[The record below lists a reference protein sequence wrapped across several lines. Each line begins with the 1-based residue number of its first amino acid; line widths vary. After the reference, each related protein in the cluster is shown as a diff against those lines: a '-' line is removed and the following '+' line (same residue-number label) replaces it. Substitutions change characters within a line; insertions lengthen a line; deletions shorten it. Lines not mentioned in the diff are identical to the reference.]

1 MLFDFLV
8 KTKVIIDQVK
18 WVYDVVDNF
27 NYFTEIEKKSF
38 INESFYNQIKYCRKF
53 VPYYSKIFAEYSIH
67 ENQFTDIVKIN
78 QLPVLTKDM
87 LRKNYDDLFSKNI
100 KNLKYITRRSGG
112 TTGEPIRANI
122 SKEAQAF
129 ETLTYFR
136 GLKQMGWSPSMT
148 TIRLFGGSM
157 GVNKKINIRSQI
169 YQLSTNTISINAFNI
184 DDNVVRKHLAKIK
197 SSKKVCIIGYPSAIN
212 NLADRFKS
220 INIKLSNVK
229 LALTTSEQLIEDWKI
244 NIKNVFGCTVKSFY
258 GCGEVESIGYQT
270 NEKTDSY
277 DIAREH
283 IIVDSVNNN
292 ELLFTQ
298 LFNKA
303 QPLIR
308 YKNGD
313 LGLVNNDNSSSKI
326 SKLLG
331 RSADYFF
338 RSDGT
343 RVSPVF
349 GTHSIL
355 NAGIMVKKYQYVQ
368 HENNKIDF

>member
-1 MLFDFLV
+1 
-8 KTKVIIDQVK
+8 
-18 WVYDVVDNF
+18 
-27 NYFTEIEKKSF
+27 
-38 INESFYNQIKYCRKF
+38 
-53 VPYYSKIFAEYSIH
+53 
-67 ENQFTDIVKIN
+67 
-78 QLPVLTKDM
+78 
-87 LRKNYDDLFSKNI
+87 
-100 KNLKYITRRSGG
+100 
-112 TTGEPIRANI
+112 
-122 SKEAQAF
+122 
-129 ETLTYFR
+129 
-136 GLKQMGWSPSMT
+136 MGWSPSMT

-220 INIKLSNVK
+220 TNIKLSNVK

-313 LGLVNNDNSSSKI
+313 LGIVNNDSSASKI

-368 HENNKIDF
+368 HENNKIDFLFSMESGYNLEKNDKIMIEQIVSNYVMMEKTKLNFVETTDFKVSKSGKHRICVRISTPPNS